1 MYKTNKTLLCK
12 ILKKYERDH
21 YENRFQ
27 SCRNNL
33 KKSWDIIR
41 EVINKCKTKPI
52 QHKFN
57 VNGQITNDEMT
68 IATRFNTFFTNIGST
83 LSNKIPHVTADP
95 ISYINCENIGSLYL
109 REVSKQEMSTIIKSL
124 KNSSSGYDGIKANL
138 LKETFNL
145 YITPLVHVCR
155 LSLRQ
160 GYFPDE
166 LKIAKVVPIFK
177 AGDPMSFN
185 NYRPISVLP
194 VMSKIFEKLMFNRV
208 IDFFNSR
215 NLLYSLQFGFREL
228 HNTSTALVYLVD
240 SIISALND
248 GNYIMGIFIDLRP
261 LTRLIMKY
269 C

>member
-1 MYKTNKTLLCK
+1 MFPIKNVKIGYRNRKSWLTPGLKQSIKYKNKLYVKYRKQPNSENCKVYKTYKTLLCK

-68 IATRFNTFFTNIGST
+68 IAERFNTFFTNIGST

-109 REVSKQEMSTIIKSL
+109 REVSEQEMSTIIKSL
-124 KNSSSGYDGIKANL
+124 KNSSSGYV
-138 LKETFNL
+138 E
-145 YITPLVHVCR
+145 
-155 LSLRQ
+155 SRQ
-160 GYFPDE
+160 TY
-166 LKIAKVVPIFK
+166 
-177 AGDPMSFN
+177 
-185 NYRPISVLP
+185 
-194 VMSKIFEKLMFNRV
+194 
-208 IDFFNSR
+208 
-215 NLLYSLQFGFREL
+215 
-228 HNTSTALVYLVD
+228 
-240 SIISALND
+240 
-248 GNYIMGIFIDLRP
+248 
-261 LTRLIMKY
+261 
-269 C
+269 

>member
-1 MYKTNKTLLCK
+1 MKTVKIRFHNRKLWLTPGLKQSIKYKNKLYAKYRKQPNSENCKVYKTYKTLLCK

-52 QHKFN
+52 HHKFN

-68 IATRFNTFFTNIGST
+68 IAERFNTFFTNIGST

-109 REVSKQEMSTIIKSL
+109 RDVSEQEMSTIIKSL

-155 LSLRQ
+155 L
-160 GYFPDE
+160 
-166 LKIAKVVPIFK
+166 
-177 AGDPMSFN
+177 FN
-185 NYRPISVLP
+185 
-194 VMSKIFEKLMFNRV
+194 
-208 IDFFNSR
+208 
-215 NLLYSLQFGFREL
+215 
-228 HNTSTALVYLVD
+228 
-240 SIISALND
+240 
-248 GNYIMGIFIDLRP
+248 
-261 LTRLIMKY
+261 TRLFPR
-269 C
+269 